1 MKTITYKTAQK
12 EDAQAILNYL
22 DQIGKESDNLT
33 FGEEGIGYTLE
44 DEEKML
50 ESLAE
55 NPNATLII
63 ACDGAKVVSVANLSA
78 SKRERTKHIAVLGIS
93 VLKDYHRI
101 GIGQTMMEKL
111 IAFAKQAPDTEII
124 HLEVRSDNT
133 PAIALYTKMG
143 FEHFAHIP
151 KAMKIR
157 GEYVSVEGMSL
168 ELWKDV
174 S

>member
-55 NPNATLII
+55 NR
-63 ACDGAKVVSVANLSA
+63 S
-78 SKRERTKHIAVLGIS
+78 E
-93 VLKDYHRI
+93 Y
-101 GIGQTMMEKL
+101 
-111 IAFAKQAPDTEII
+111 
-124 HLEVRSDNT
+124 EVRIQRNARSN
-133 PAIALYTKMG
+133 
-143 FEHFAHIP
+143 
-151 KAMKIR
+151 R
-157 GEYVSVEGMSL
+157 R
-168 ELWKDV
+168 
-174 S
+174 

>member
-1 MKTITYKTAQK
+1 MNTITYRTAQK
-12 EDAQAILNYL
+12 EDAQAILDYL

-50 ESLAE
+50 ETLPD
-55 NPNATLII
+55 NPNAAMIL
-63 ACDGAKVVSVANLSA
+63 AYDGDKVISIANLSA

-93 VLKDYHRI
+93 VLHAYHRKR
-101 GIGQTMMEKL
+101 IGQTMMEKL
-111 IAFAKQAPDTEII
+111 MEIAKNAPDTEII
-124 HLEVRSDNT
+124 QLEVRSDNE

-143 FEHFAHIP
+143 FKRFAHIP

-157 GEYVSVEGMSL
+157 GEYVSVEGMWL
-168 ELWKDV
+168 EL
-174 S
+174 

>member
-12 EDAQAILNYL
+12 EDAQAILDYL

-33 FGEEGIGYTLE
+33 LGEEGIGYTLE

-50 ESLAE
+50 ESLPE
-55 NPNATLII
+55 NPNAAMIL
-63 ACDGAKVVSVANLSA
+63 AYDGDKVVSVANLSA

-93 VLKDYHRI
+93 VLKAYHRQ

-124 HLEVRSDNT
+124 HLEVRSDNE

-143 FEHFAHIP
+143 FKHFAHIP

-157 GEYVSVEGMSL
+157 GEYVSVEVMSL

>member
-1 MKTITYKTAQK
+1 MNTITYKSAHK
-12 EDAQAILNYL
+12 EDAQAILDYL

-50 ESLAE
+50 ESLPE
-55 NPNATLII
+55 NPNAAMIL
-63 ACDGAKVVSVANLSA
+63 AYDGDKVVSVANLSA
-78 SKRERTKHIAVLGIS
+78 SKRERTKHIAILGIS
-93 VLKDYHRI
+93 VLKDYHRQ
-101 GIGQTMMEKL
+101 GIGQSMMEKL
-111 IAFAKQAPDTEII
+111 IDFARNAPDTEII
-124 HLEVRSDNT
+124 QLEVRSDNA
-133 PAIALYTKMG
+133 PAIALYAKMG

-157 GEYVSVEGMSL
+157 GEYVSVEGMML

>member
-1 MKTITYKTAQK
+1 MNTITYKTAQK
-12 EDAQAILNYL
+12 EDAQAILDYL

-50 ESLAE
+50 ESLVE
-55 NPNATLII
+55 NPNAAMIL
-63 ACDGAKVVSVANLSA
+63 AYDGDKVVSVANLSA
-78 SKRERTKHIAVLGIS
+78 SKRERTKHIATLGIS
-93 VLKDYHRI
+93 VLKAYHRR

-111 IAFAKQAPDTEII
+111 IESAQKAPDTEII
-124 HLEVRSDNT
+124 HLEVRSDNY

-143 FEHFAHIP
+143 FKHFAHIP

-157 GEYVSVEGMSL
+157 GEYVSIEGMML
-168 ELWKDV
+168 EL
-174 S
+174 